1 MKKPNI
7 PEVRGELTGLARV
20 QFDKAVKERL
30 EIITG
35 LRGGSVAP
43 LDESASLD
51 DVIAKINELLDVL
64 Q

>member
-1 MKKPNI
+1 MRKPSI
-7 PEVRGELTGLARV
+7 PEVRGELKGLARV

-35 LRGGSVAP
+35 LRGGAIAP
-43 LDESASLD
+43 LDTSASLD

>member
-7 PEVRGELTGLARV
+7 PEVRGELAGLARV

-35 LRGGSVAP
+35 LRGGAVAP
-43 LDESASLD
+43 LDETASLD
-51 DVIAKINELLDVL
+51 DVIAKINELLGIL